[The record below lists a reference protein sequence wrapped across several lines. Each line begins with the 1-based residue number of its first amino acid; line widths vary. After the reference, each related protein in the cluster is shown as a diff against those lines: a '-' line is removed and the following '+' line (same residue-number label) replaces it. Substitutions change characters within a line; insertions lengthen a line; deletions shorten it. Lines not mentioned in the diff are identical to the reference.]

1 MAAVEGWLA
10 AGITRVILGTAAL
23 TDPQFVKEAARKFPG
38 RIVVGADAKG
48 GKIATQG
55 WAEVSELTPVDLGR
69 RFEDAGVAAILFTD
83 IDGDGLL
90 KGVNVTATAALARAL
105 SIPVIASGGVGS
117 IADID
122 ALMAAGEPG
131 IEGVVVGRALYDG
144 RIDIPAALAL
154 TELSGLTLRQARVRK
169 ILMLSPSKHEV
180 AAPGLRLRRRVRSS
194 KLLQAGIGDLHFAF
208 ILTFIHFVRNMNFQP
223 QGIGNTG
230 FQGSDVGV
238 FGGGFAGCLLGFRTP
253 FGLAHGQVARHQFL
267 RQRFRIGHA
276 QQCAG
281 MACRQLALPDPAP

>member
-1 MAAVEGWLA
+1 MRGHDKTGFGVSTMIIFPAIDLKGGVCVRLKKGVMEDATVFNTDPAAQARAFAGQGFQWLHCVDLNGAFAGKSANSEAIKSIRAAIDLPIQLGGGIRDMAAVEAWLA

-23 TDPQFVKEAARKFPG
+23 TNPGFVKDAARAFPG

-48 GKIATQG
+48 GRIATQG

-90 KGVNVTATAALARAL
+90 KGVNVSATAALARAL

-122 ALMAAGEPG
+122 ALIAAKEPG

-144 RIDIPAALAL
+144 RID
-154 TELSGLTLRQARVRK
+154 
-169 ILMLSPSKHEV
+169 V
-180 AAPGLRLRRRVRSS
+180 AEALRR
-194 KLLQAGIGDLHFAF
+194 
-208 ILTFIHFVRNMNFQP
+208 
-223 QGIGNTG
+223 
-230 FQGSDVGV
+230 VG
-238 FGGGFAGCLLGFRTP
+238 
-253 FGLAHGQVARHQFL
+253 
-267 RQRFRIGHA
+267 
-276 QQCAG
+276 
-281 MACRQLALPDPAP
+281 